1 MLLDHI
7 ALVVSDPRKSAEWY
21 CKNYDAEMLYSD
33 DTWSFIELE
42 NIKIAFVISKEHP
55 RHIAFRVDQ
64 LDHTKVI
71 KKHRDGSQSYYTK
84 DLDGNIIEMIK
95 YPEDISG
102 KEKLGKE

>member
-1 MLLDHI
+1 
-7 ALVVSDPRKSAEWY
+7 
-21 CKNYDAEMLYSD
+21 MLYSD

-71 KKHRDGSQSYYTK
+71 KKHRDGTQSYYTK

-95 YPEDISG
+95 YPEDINDKEKVG
-102 KEKLGKE
+102 KE